1 MSSKFYRTF
10 AEFEREYVRPN
21 HRLGMTVEE
30 MVEDKPF
37 EREFDFDKD
46 PYEESDDDDDDEY

>member
-1 MSSKFYRTF
+1 MSSKFYRSF
-10 AEFEREYVRPN
+10 AEFEREDVRPN

-30 MVEDKPF
+30 MIEDKPF

-46 PYEESDDDDDDEY
+46 PYEESDDDADDEY